1 MNFSEL
7 ALHDSILKAIEE
19 SGYTTPTPIQSAAIP
34 QALAG
39 QDLLA
44 AAQTGTGKTAAF
56 VLPCLQRL
64 TTPAAAG
71 PSRGPRVLVLTP
83 TRELAQ
89 QVTDACMKY
98 GKHLRFRIGSL
109 VGGMP
114 YGPQLRLLSQ
124 PVDILI
130 ATPGRLLDHMERGRI
145 DYSRLE
151 VLVLDEADRM
161 LDMGFIHAVEE
172 IAAATPATR
181 QTLLF
186 SATFSSSV
194 TKLAQRHL
202 RNPQRIEIAS
212 AQQRHDLIEQRLH
225 HVDDSAHKHKVLS
238 HLLNDKAVDRVIVF
252 TATKHGADRLAQQLE
267 DHGHPAAALHGNM
280 NQSQRTRAISRLRSG
295 AVRLL
300 VATDVAARGLDV
312 PGISHVINYDL
323 PRNPE
328 DYVHRIGRTG
338 RAGAKGIAIS
348 FAGPD
353 ERRQLR
359 DIERYTNQPIEAH
372 VIEGLEPKFAGRAGG
387 SDRSGPRPPQRRFGS
402 GPRSGAP
409 RSEGG
414 YRSSG
419 GGHRSSEG
427 GGYRGGDAPRSA
439 DGPRSSGGY
448 RSSEGHRSSEGPR
461 ATGGYRSSEGSR
473 ASTGGYHRPADGS
486 RPTSGGGYRSA
497 DGHRSSS
504 GGGYRSAEGDR
515 QSAGNRSAG
524 AEGGYRPPQRRDGFA
539 PPRRPAEG
547 ARSSAPRSA
556 AEPRDAGDASPRR
569 PTIRIKQA

>member
-7 ALHDSILKAIEE
+7 ELHPSILKAIEE
-19 SGYTTPTPIQSAAIP
+19 SGYTTPTPIQEQAIP

-39 QDLLA
+39 NDLVA

-64 TTPAAAG
+64 STPAVG
-71 PSRGPRVLVLTP
+71 TSRGPRVLVLTP

-114 YGPQLRLLSQ
+114 YGPQLRLLSA

-186 SATFSSSV
+186 SATFSSNV

-202 RNPQRIEIAS
+202 RNPQRIEITS
-212 AQQRHDLIEQRLH
+212 AQQRHELIEQRLH
-225 HVDDSAHKHKVLS
+225 LVDDTAHKHKVLA
-238 HLLNDKAVDRVIVF
+238 HLLNDAAVERVIVF
-252 TATKHGADRLAQQLE
+252 TATKHGADRLAQTLE
-267 DHGHPAAALHGNM
+267 DHGHTATALHGNM
-280 NQSQRTRAISRLRSG
+280 NQNQRNRAISRLRSG
-295 AVRLL
+295 SVRLL

-348 FAGPD
+348 FASPE

-359 DIERYTNQPIEAH
+359 DIERYTNQPIAPH
-372 VIEGLEPKFAGRAGG
+372 VITGLEPKFAGTGRPE
-387 SDRSGPRPPQRRFGS
+387 RSGRPPQRRFGGGGGGG

-409 RSEGG
+409 RP
-414 YRSSG
+414 
-419 GGHRSSEG
+419 EG
-427 GGYRGGDAPRSA
+427 GGYRGNN
-439 DGPRSSGGY
+439 SSGGY
-448 RSSEGHRSSEGPR
+448 RSSEGHRSQQADGQRSAGGFRSAEGARGAADSRPSGGGHR
-461 ATGGYRSSEGSR
+461 YAEGARSATG
-473 ASTGGYHRPADGS
+473 GGYHRPADAT
-486 RPTSGGGYRSA
+486 RPASGGYRSSG
-497 DGHRSSS
+497 DGPR
-504 GGGYRSAEGDR
+504 GGSD
-515 QSAGNRSAG
+515 
-524 AEGGYRPPQRRDGFA
+524 GYRPPQRREGFA
-539 PPRRPAEG
+539 PPRRITSD
-547 ARSSAPRSA
+547 RSS
-556 AEPRDAGDASPRR
+556 EPRATAGVRDVAERGNTSPR
-569 PTIRIKQA
+569 PTLRTKQARTTS

>member
-7 ALHDSILKAIEE
+7 ALHESILKAIEE
-19 SGYTTPTPIQSAAIP
+19 SGYTTPTPIQAAAIP

-64 TTPAAAG
+64 TTPATG
-71 PSRGPRVLVLTP
+71 SSRGPRVLVLTP

-186 SATFSSSV
+186 SATFSSNV

-402 GPRSGAP
+402 GPRSGGPRSGAP
-409 RSEGG
+409 RTEGG

-427 GGYRGGDAPRSA
+427 GYRGNDGPRSA
-439 DGPRSSGGY
+439 DGQRTAGGY

-497 DGHRSSS
+497 
-504 GGGYRSAEGDR
+504 EGNR
-515 QSAGNRSAG
+515 QSEGNRSTG
-524 AEGGYRPPQRRDGFA
+524 AEGGHRPPQRRDGFA

-547 ARSSAPRSA
+547 TRTSAPRSGTGS
-556 AEPRDAGDASPRR
+556 RDAGEESPRR